1 MNKPTPGKW
10 KRSYEI
16 IEDEEGKTLAICSG
30 HDTSLEQDEA
40 NANFVLTAH
49 EACFAV
55 NPSNPLAVAEALPE
69 IVESLRRIL
78 AILDA
83 LISTDA
89 PMECPEVQTIFKAR
103 AALAKLEAKL

>member
-10 KRSYEI
+10 KRSCEI

-69 IVESLRRIL
+69 LVAAAKELMEKFTEAKERGYSMSARQGE
-78 AILDA
+78 A
-83 LISTDA
+83 LY
-89 PMECPEVQTIFKAR
+89 
-103 AALAKLEAKL
+103 AALAKVGAK